1 MYYVI
6 VQSSQYNKHT
16 FSFEKKKDAID
27 FVVDQFEIR
36 LKLFSEKKDE
46 ICNVFSKWTYA
57 SLLDYLQ
64 KHNFKERVTTDKIV
78 INYSLKKDQKLVANR
93 EISWYMSHERGN
105 SDVVNLMTAPE
116 YEFECNISEEML
128 SGEVTLPGAAYI
140 RSGAAYIRFNDIGVE
155 FEFCIIENGEN
166 YSAIYRMDMNKAGDD
181 FETDYDEFCHYE
193 IDPTDP
199 EWKANLEIAMC
210 EALINLHRIGLHL
223 KEKDIWKMFSK
234 IFGMRFSSIE
244 EMKEW
249 IFKELN
255 LKEYQL
261 PDFAIGES
269 SINDE
274 IREGKANVDYVLN
287 MTLGKDI
294 VTPGYN
300 DYSIM
305 YLLDNNDQMIVTSVL
320 CD

>member
-1 MYYVI
+1 MALREGMD
-6 VQSSQYNKHT
+6 SHT
-16 FSFEKKKDAID
+16 A
-27 FVVDQFEIR
+27 R
-36 LKLFSEKKDE
+36 LW
-46 ICNVFSKWTYA
+46 V
-57 SLLDYLQ
+57 
-64 KHNFKERVTTDKIV
+64 
-78 INYSLKKDQKLVANR
+78 
-93 EISWYMSHERGN
+93 G
-105 SDVVNLMTAPE
+105 
-116 YEFECNISEEML
+116 
-128 SGEVTLPGAAYI
+128 
-140 RSGAAYIRFNDIGVE
+140 DIGVE
-155 FEFCIIENGEN
+155 YILSKKAEKRYGT
-166 YSAIYRMDMNKAGDD
+166 IYKVKENKAIPNKHCIYDEID
-181 FETDYDEFCHYE
+181 FE
-193 IDPTDP
+193 DPDW
-199 EWKANLEIAMC
+199 EANLEIAMC
-210 EALINLHRIGLHL
+210 KALIGLHRLDLHL
-223 KEKDIWKMFSK
+223 KEKDIWRMSSK

-320 CD
+320 CN

>member
-1 MYYVI
+1 
-6 VQSSQYNKHT
+6 
-16 FSFEKKKDAID
+16 
-27 FVVDQFEIR
+27 
-36 LKLFSEKKDE
+36 
-46 ICNVFSKWTYA
+46 
-57 SLLDYLQ
+57 
-64 KHNFKERVTTDKIV
+64 
-78 INYSLKKDQKLVANR
+78 
-93 EISWYMSHERGN
+93 MSHERGN
-105 SDVVNLMTAPE
+105 SDVVNLMTDPE

-140 RSGAAYIRFNDIGVE
+140 WLNDIGVE

-210 EALINLHRIGLHL
+210 EVLINLHRIGLHL

-234 IFGMRFSSIE
+234 IFGMRFSSIA

-249 IFKELN
+249 IFTELN
-255 LKEYQL
+255 LKEYRL
-261 PDFAIGES
+261 PDFAIRKS

-274 IREGKANVDYVLN
+274 IQEGKANVYYVLN

-300 DYSIM
+300 DYSIT
-305 YLLDNNDQMIVTSVL
+305 YLLDNNNKMIVTSVL
-320 CD
+320 RN

>member
-1 MYYVI
+1 M
-6 VQSSQYNKHT
+6 
-16 FSFEKKKDAID
+16 F
-27 FVVDQFEIR
+27 
-36 LKLFSEKKDE
+36 
-46 ICNVFSKWTYA
+46 FSKWTYA

-78 INYSLKKDQKLVANR
+78 INYGLKKDQKLVANR

-105 SDVVNLMTAPE
+105 SDVVNLMTDPE

-140 RSGAAYIRFNDIGVE
+140 WFNDIGVE

-181 FETDYDEFCHYE
+181 FETDHDEFCHYE

-199 EWKANLEIAMC
+199 EWKTNLEIAMC
-210 EALINLHRIGLHL
+210 KALIGLHRLDLHL
-223 KEKDIWKMFSK
+223 KEKDIWRMSSK
-234 IFGMRFSSIE
+234 IVGMRFSSIE

>member
-16 FSFEKKKDAID
+16 FSFEKKKDAIN
-27 FVVDQFEIR
+27 FIADQFEIR
-36 LKLFSEKKDE
+36 LKLFSEKKEE
-46 ICNVFSKWTYA
+46 ICNVFSKWTYT
-57 SLLDYLQ
+57 SLQDYLQ
-64 KHNFKERVTTDKIV
+64 NHNFKERVTTDKIV
-78 INYSLKKDQKLVANR
+78 INYGLKKDQKIAANR
-93 EISWYMSHERGN
+93 EISWYMSYERGN

-116 YEFECNISEEML
+116 YEFECHLFKEMAFKD
-128 SGEVTLPGAAYI
+128 GTLPGAAYVWF
-140 RSGAAYIRFNDIGVE
+140 GDVGVE
-155 FEFCIIENGEN
+155 YELCIENGEN
-166 YSAIYRMDMNKAGDD
+166 YSAIYKMNKNKTGDD
-181 FETDYDEFCHYE
+181 FETDHDEYYHYE
-193 IDPTDP
+193 IDPNDP
-199 EWKANLEIAMC
+199 NMEKNLEIAMC
-210 EALINLHRIGLHL
+210 KALIGLHRLDLHL
-223 KEKDIWKMFSK
+223 KEKDIWRMSSK
-234 IFGMRFSSIE
+234 IFGMRFSSIVE
-244 EMKEW
+244 IKEW

-274 IREGKANVDYVLN
+274 IRDGKANVDYVLN
-287 MTLGKDI
+287 MTLGKDV

-320 CD
+320 CN

>member
-27 FVVDQFEIR
+27 FVADQFEIR
-36 LKLFSEKKDE
+36 LKLFSGKKDE

-140 RSGAAYIRFNDIGVE
+140 RFNDIGVE

-166 YSAIYRMDMNKAGDD
+166 YSVIYRMDMNKAGDD
-181 FETDYDEFCHYE
+181 FETDHDEFCHYE

-199 EWKANLEIAMC
+199 EWKTNLEIAMC
-210 EALINLHRIGLHL
+210 KALIGLHRLDLHL
-223 KEKDIWKMFSK
+223 KEKDIWRMSSK
-234 IFGMRFSSIE
+234 IVGMRFSSIE

-320 CD
+320 CN

>member
-1 MYYVI
+1 MKKNFVI
-6 VQSSQYNKHT
+6 IALVAISCLGIT
-16 FSFEKKKDAID
+16 GCGKKDI
-27 FVVDQFEIR
+27 
-36 LKLFSEKKDE
+36 SEVRKPE
-46 ICNVFSKWTYA
+46 SV
-57 SLLDYLQ
+57 
-64 KHNFKERVTTDKIV
+64 VTTESETNNK
-78 INYSLKKDQKLVANR
+78 
-93 EISWYMSHERGN
+93 
-105 SDVVNLMTAPE
+105 
-116 YEFECNISEEML
+116 FECNISEEML
-128 SGEVTLPGAAYI
+128 SGEVTLP
-140 RSGAAYIRFNDIGVE
+140 GAAYIRFNDIGVE

-234 IFGMRFSSIE
+234 IFGMRFSSIA

-249 IFKELN
+249 IFTELN
-255 LKEYQL
+255 LKEYRL
-261 PDFAIGES
+261 PDFAIRKS

-274 IREGKANVDYVLN
+274 IQEGKANVYYVLN

-300 DYSIM
+300 DYSIT
-305 YLLDNNDQMIVTSVL
+305 YLLDNNNKMIVTSVL
-320 CD
+320 RN